1 MSNTLTESYMH
12 AFSEKDDYL
21 NANAILNCY
30 SCHSFTLDSAL
41 DTSIINPQEYT
52 FVSTIFVNWKKN

>member
-1 MSNTLTESYMH
+1 MH